1 MVQHAHEDC
10 ACLQVVTFC
19 WECGVFVSHIK
30 NATLYADV
38 TGLAQI
44 LDSGLTIV
52 ALTAGAN
59 AVVARFACVPVV
71 EQARYA
77 RGLKTT
83 FRAMDM
89 AVRLRRLVS
98 FSTMS
103 WEGTRARIIRQCIL
117 FPAKWFQ
124 QTV

>member
-1 MVQHAHEDC
+1 M
-10 ACLQVVTFC
+10 LPYLL
-19 WECGVFVSHIK
+19 VSHIK
-30 NATLYADV
+30 NATLYTDV

-83 FRAMDM
+83 FRAMVM
-89 AVRLRRLVS
+89 AARLRRLRLVS

-103 WEGTRARIIRQCIL
+103 WEGTRARRRFVRAFGVCEASL
-117 FPAKWFQ
+117 NSD
-124 QTV
+124 